1 MRVPTGAFV
10 ARRNGKV
17 FVTGNSGFPKSH
29 DVSKAIDKAA
39 GAERELVGV
48 AANSANRSANIPGS
62 MAGDWKAEPTR
73 SVTAPATPLAAQ
85 WSGYG
90 TALKPAYEPIVLA
103 MNPLD
108 GTFARNAEAH
118 GVAGINVDGCR
129 VGTGNGDYSHPGNDN
144 RHQTDTC
151 YGHSETEGR
160 QSPPHTQG
168 RFPANLLH
176 DGSDEVLACFG
187 TAARFFYVAKASRAE
202 RDAGLDGLATPG
214 GTYAGGNGRKAR
226 RINGGDEWEY
236 IDEPPAPRR
245 NIHPCVKPLALCE
258 YLARLILPPER
269 DTPRRLLVP
278 FAGSGSEA
286 IGALRAGWDAVDGIE
301 LDAAHADVARARI
314 AHEQKAAGPL
324 FAETTV

>member
-29 DVSKAIDKAA
+29 DVIKAIDKAA

-103 MNPLD
+103 MNPRD
-108 GTFARNAEAH
+108 GTFAHNAEAH

-202 RDAGLDGLATPG
+202 RTAAGEVENA
-214 GTYAGGNGRKAR
+214 
-226 RINGGDEWEY
+226 
-236 IDEPPAPRR
+236 
-245 NIHPCVKPLALCE
+245 HPCVKPLALCE

>member
-1 MRVPTGAFV
+1 VRVPTGAFV

-118 GVAGINVDGCR
+118 GVAGLNVDRCR
-129 VGTGNGDYSHPGNDN
+129 VGH
-144 RHQTDTC
+144 
-151 YGHSETEGR
+151 TEHNAGR
-160 QSPPHTQG
+160 W
-168 RFPANLLH
+168 PANLLH
-176 DGSDEVLACFG
+176 DGSAEVLEGFAGTEANARPGERHTGHDDYAPGSGGACYGTYRGYTRSRVERHFDDTG
-187 TAARFFYVAKASRAE
+187 TAARFFYCAKASRAE
-202 RDAGLDGLATPG
+202 RTAAGEVENA
-214 GTYAGGNGRKAR
+214 
-226 RINGGDEWEY
+226 
-236 IDEPPAPRR
+236 
-245 NIHPCVKPLALCE
+245 HPCVKPLALCE